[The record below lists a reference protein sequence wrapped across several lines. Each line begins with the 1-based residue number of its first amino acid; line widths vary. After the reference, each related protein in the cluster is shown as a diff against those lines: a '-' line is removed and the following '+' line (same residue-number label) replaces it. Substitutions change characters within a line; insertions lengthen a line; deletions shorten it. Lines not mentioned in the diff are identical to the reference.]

1 MKVLTTSTSAQQ
13 LEVIPRSYPST
24 ITVKLRN
31 EITNEVT
38 TIPSI
43 STATVKGYLRFSTIY
58 DLEESYFY
66 ELTILDGSTVIYKD
80 KIFCTNQEIDQYSVN
95 IDTLTWDQDTSIWNL
110 IETDWEAE
118 GVVDIYETEDTYDN
132 DYIII

>member
-43 STATVKGYLRFSTIY
+43 STTIVKGYLRFSTIY

-66 ELTILDGSTVIYKD
+66 ELTILDGSSVIYKD